1 MNDDS
6 ITSAAAVRLSN
17 VGLSFADGAVQV
29 FHHLSASIA
38 RGQTTALTGASGAG
52 KTSLLAIIA
61 GLLRPSEGQVETL
74 GRSVATMSEDA
85 LAQLRRAHI
94 GIVFQH
100 FHLIDTMTALENV
113 ALPMQLANAAAPT
126 ERAAQSLEAVGLA
139 SRLTHFPAEL
149 SGGER
154 QRVAIARAFVAAP
167 ELLLADEPTGNL
179 DYDTGQAVLETL
191 LELAQQRRT
200 TMIFVT
206 HNQEILRHFDSVIC
220 LRDGG
225 LHNVGS

>member
-38 RGQTTALTGASGAG
+38 HGQTTALTGASGVG

-113 ALPMQLANAAAPT
+113 ALPMQLANAAAADRP
-126 ERAAQSLEAVGLA
+126 R
-139 SRLTHFPAEL
+139 R
-149 SGGER
+149 
-154 QRVAIARAFVAAP
+154 AIARGGWLGVALDAFS
-167 ELLLADEPTGNL
+167 G
-179 DYDTGQAVLETL
+179 
-191 LELAQQRRT
+191 
-200 TMIFVT
+200 
-206 HNQEILRHFDSVIC
+206 
-220 LRDGG
+220 
-225 LHNVGS
+225 